1 MRKFTRKIKTTKKR
15 GGDSSG
21 NYHTF
26 NPEDFGIEPLV
37 KSSSNNN
44 SSGYYNTF
52 NAEDFGL
59 PSKQGKSRRRS
70 RRRRKM
76 KKNLKSSKKNNQAKK
91 PLRF

>member
-26 NPEDFGIEPLV
+26 KASDFGIESPP
-37 KSSSNNN
+37 KSSSNNK
-44 SSGYYNTF
+44 SSSYYDKF
-52 NAEDFGL
+52 NPEDFDL

-76 KKNLKSSKKNNQAKK
+76 KKNLKRSKKIIKQRN
-91 PLRF
+91 L